1 MVTKKEM
8 AELEQYLKEKDKENN
23 HEYPIEMLRKF
34 VGVYEQNQ
42 ELESKV
48 SYLESVKAS
57 AVFLSNYREIMCFAE
72 EILNGV
78 DNGWTTPFDIQD
90 CIMLVGNAIDDGIKI
105 CSDGALDSQRL
116 TEVENAVMEL
126 KSNVL
131 VELERSYD
139 ESQNVYDDRDIELEF

>member
-48 SYLESVKAS
+48 SYLECVKAS

-72 EILNGV
+72 KIRDGM
-78 DNGWTTPFDIQD
+78 DNNYITVSIIQD
-90 CIMLVGNAIDDGIKI
+90 FIMLIGNAIDDGMKI
-105 CSDGALDSQRL
+105 CSEGVLDLQRL
-116 TEVENAVMEL
+116 TDVENAVIEL
-126 KSNVL
+126 KDDIL
-131 VELERSYD
+131 VEMERSYD
-139 ESQNVYDDRDIELEF
+139 ALQNAYNDRDIELEF